1 MLLSAYGY
9 ATCLYV
15 PIYLVG
21 DACTEYAAILLVY
34 VSFLACCSAH
44 CLFEKHMFAFV
55 VFDSCITN
63 KGGVPNSFIQEEF
76 FIRGEKL

>member
-1 MLLSAYGY
+1 
-9 ATCLYV
+9 
-15 PIYLVG
+15 
-21 DACTEYAAILLVY
+21 
-34 VSFLACCSAH
+34 
-44 CLFEKHMFAFV
+44 MFAFV